1 MALTPPD
8 VILLGSIQESSVTIV
23 ETFLSGSSPY
33 DGVYL
38 TFRTQ
43 FDIVPQTGGW
53 PDPNQA
59 NLNVFNAND
68 IEVGWKF
75 NLPTGKIYD
84 VVAVTASGDYSASI
98 DLRDTNL
105 REFINSVLDPPS
117 NFPEAGLY
125 GILVPTVN
133 GIPSLSNLT
142 LNQGYFPLASYWSD
156 DIMAHSITSLAASG
170 SGGGGTGSVTINNN
184 VDNYLI
190 TATGTANTLNGESSL
205 RYDGTGL
212 IIGASGSAQALL
224 QISGSSDLLL
234 IKNGSDNGIKVNN
247 EGVLQFLSQSSVPTA
262 VGGGIYYSG
271 SAFYVGID

>member
-8 VILLGSIQESSVTIV
+8 IIIIGQSKFDTTTVIDY
-23 ETFLSGSSPY
+23 FNSGSSIY
-33 DGVYL
+33 NGVNL
-38 TFRTQ
+38 TYNAQ
-43 FDIVPQTGGW
+43 FDVIAQTSGW
-53 PDPNQA
+53 PDNDT
-59 NLNVFNAND
+59 NYNTFNANN

-75 NLPTGKIYD
+75 LLPSGKIYD
-84 VVAVTASGDYSASI
+84 VTGVEVYSDDSASVSI
-98 DLRDTNL
+98 RDTNL
-105 REFINSVLDPPS
+105 REYINSTSYPPS
-117 NFPEAGLY
+117 NFPEEESY
-125 GILVPTVN
+125 GIFIPTTSGSPN
-133 GIPSLSNLT
+133 LSNLAQ
-142 LNQGYFPLASYWSD
+142 NAGVFPDQAYWTSDVLAQ
-156 DIMAHSITSLAASG
+156 SITTIAESG
-170 SGGGGTGSVTINNN
+170 SGGGSITIDNN
-184 VDNYLI
+184 VNDYLI

-262 VGGGIYYSG
+262 IGGGIYYSG